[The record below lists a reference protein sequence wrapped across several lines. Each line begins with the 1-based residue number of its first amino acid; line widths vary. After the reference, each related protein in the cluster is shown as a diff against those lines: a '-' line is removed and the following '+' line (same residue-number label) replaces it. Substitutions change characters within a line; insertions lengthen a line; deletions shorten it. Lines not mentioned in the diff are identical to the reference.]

1 MRNIKCRIQYVSATG
16 IGCLI
21 NIWEEG
27 YEGGAADQTK
37 TGADVPFALEQG
49 VGSLQGGS
57 VPLEYE
63 ESRTDDLLELVRY
76 KTGYLSLIEE
86 HFGDLDWLFTSD
98 VRVHY
103 IEFFYGSKLEFCG
116 YIQCATYDREWVS
129 GPTELKIP
137 VVSPLGL
144 TEGLFFS
151 AREPQEVT
159 LGALLKEVIEGIGAP
174 YSDVVFPERTPLDSY
189 PDLRGTLNSLVVSP
203 FNDDYNAL
211 DYANET
217 EAQAALYA
225 PVSYFDLLQGICA
238 AYGWMVHE
246 LPDRLYFV
254 QFDWDGNYSGYA
266 VSDLSTM
273 NFRMTLGRSTYDF
286 DDKFEIAGD
295 DHTLNDVVPKS
306 RVEMQMDGDFDKDND
321 VTLSHFIIYPAQDP
335 DVPYDDVPAPRRV
348 LRLLW
353 LVSVDDYTLDG
364 LAKRNSVSGSGLAN
378 VASTLTYVK
387 QYISDDG
394 SNYDTEWVQGVLCN
408 RDNTGA
414 DYEMFRFSFQGS
426 GPLAYHPTDSLGDFY
441 ANNVYVTLNAR
452 ATSDFRSRFKELE
465 VRTAIGI
472 RVKVGDDWWVDRG
485 GISFYKSSQPSVM
498 PSICRV
504 EMKAQDS
511 YVTLGLMQVPQ
522 NTRVTVFVY
531 QLQGERVGYDQGRM
545 LLFTRFHYKFE
556 KNYSAVWPENL
567 NPDLLN
573 TKVLKSANGSRETSS
588 VDLFINAYNGNSH
601 SIGNKRLPL
610 MSDYRYVL
618 DGSRLLTV
626 KCRLRAW
633 PRNCYMDLC
642 EIDGV
647 PWRLVGY
654 DFETKNEFFTLYF
667 QRKL

>member
-1 MRNIKCRIQYVSATG
+1 MRDIKCRIQYVSATG
-16 IGCLI
+16 VGCLI

-27 YEGGAADQTK
+27 YEGGAADKTK

-49 VGSLQGGS
+49 VGSLQGGA

-76 KTGYLSLIEE
+76 KTGYLSVIEE
-86 HFGDLDWLFTSD
+86 HYGDLDWLFTSD

-103 IEFFYGSKLEFCG
+103 IEFYYGSKLEFCG
-116 YIQCATYDREWVS
+116 YIQCATYDRDWVS

-151 AREPQEVT
+151 ARQPQEVT
-159 LGALLKEVIEGIGAP
+159 LGALLKEVIDGIGAP
-174 YSDVVFPERTPLDSY
+174 YTDVVFPEREPLDSY

-203 FNDDYNAL
+203 FNTDYNAL
-211 DYANET
+211 DYTT
-217 EAQAALYA
+217 EQEAEAALYA
-225 PVSYFDLLQGICA
+225 PVSYYDLLHGICA

-273 NFRMTLGRSTYDF
+273 AFRMQLGRSTYDF

-306 RVEMQMDGDFDKDND
+306 RVELEMDGDFDKDND
-321 VTLSHFIIYPAQDP
+321 VTLSHFIIYPTTDP
-335 DVPYDDVPAPRRV
+335 AVPYDVIPYPTRV
-348 LRLLW
+348 LLLLW
-353 LVSVDDYTLDG
+353 LVSVDDYTLHG
-364 LAKRNSVSGSGLAN
+364 LADRNSVSGSGLAN

-387 QYISDDG
+387 QYTSDEG
-394 SNYDTEWVQGVLCN
+394 ANYDTEWVQGVLCN
-408 RDNTGA
+408 RDNTEA

-426 GPLAYHPTDSLGDFY
+426 GPLAYHPTLALEDFY
-441 ANNVYVTLNAR
+441 MNNVYVTLNAR

-472 RVKVGDDWWVDRG
+472 RVKVGDDWWG
-485 GISFYKSSQPSVM
+485 AGSGTFFYKSLDQVE
-498 PSICRV
+498 PSIRKV
-504 EMKAQDS
+504 EMYAQDS
-511 YVTLGLMQVPQ
+511 YVTLRLAEVPQ
-522 NTRVTVFVY
+522 NTRVMVIVY
-531 QLQGERVGYDQGRM
+531 QLQGETQGYSQGKM
-545 LLFTRFHYKFE
+545 LLFTRFHYKFD
-556 KNYSAVWPENL
+556 KNYSAVWPEDL

-618 DGSRLLTV
+618 DGSRLLKVT
-626 KCRLRAW
+626 CRLRSW

-647 PWRLVGY
+647 LWRLVGY